1 MGKTGS
7 VSFVQG
13 LGGGAAVSRAAVYKH
28 GTETAHSGQGAGS
41 QALGR
46 AVLSSMGVTAI
57 FSCRESNLLLQTF

>member
-1 MGKTGS
+1 MGETGS
-7 VSFVQG
+7 LSFVQG
-13 LGGGAAVSRAAVYKH
+13 LGGGAVYKH
-28 GTETAHSGQGAGS
+28 GTENCAHSGQSAGS